1 MTISNS
7 SELVVVDGAT
17 GYLGTHLINR
27 LTSLGYKTRSLVRA
41 GARKQDVEL
50 LAGLGSECHS
60 SPDGD
65 GEKGGFEGASCAVH
79 LIGSIAPQ
87 RGESFE
93 SLHTEATRQFVRAAC
108 AAGVKKL
115 IHVTALGS
123 AANAP
128 SAYHR
133 SKFSAE
139 EVVRNSGLDYTILR
153 PSLLVGH
160 VIGTRDSKLIKR
172 LLEIIGKKPVVPLIN
187 GGVNKLQPL
196 FIGDMVD
203 AVAACLGS
211 DYNGETLEL
220 GGPNVVTMRQIAE
233 MLQEIVG
240 RKKPIINLPPALG
253 KLMAGA
259 MEAVQDVPT
268 LSRDQV
274 VLSLSDNICQANRL
288 ADLIGKE
295 AVSLETA
302 LSTYRSHDDPKKS
315 REPLGMIEE
324 R

>member
-1 MTISNS
+1 MPISNS

-27 LTSLGYKTRSLVRA
+27 LAQLGYKTRSLVRT
-41 GARKQDVEL
+41 GARREDVEL
-50 LAGLGSECHS
+50 LESLGSECHKS
-60 SPDGD
+60 QAGD
-65 GEKGGFEGASCAVH
+65 GKEKGFEAASYAVH
-79 LIGSIAPQ
+79 LIGSIAPPK
-87 RGESFE
+87 GESFE
-93 SLHTEATRQFVRAAC
+93 TLHIEATRQFAQLAA
-108 AAGVKKL
+108 ASGVKKL

-123 AANAP
+123 APNAP
-128 SAYHR
+128 SSYHR

-139 EVVRNSGLDYTILR
+139 EVVSNCGLDYTILR
-153 PSLLVGH
+153 PSLLVGRT
-160 VIGTRDSKLIKR
+160 VGTRDSKLIKR
-172 LLEIIGKKPVVPLIN
+172 LLEIIAGKPMVPLIN
-187 GGVNKLQPL
+187 GGTNKLQPL
-196 FIGDMVD
+196 FIGDMVE
-203 AVAACLGS
+203 AVAACLSNEYSGQ
-211 DYNGETLEL
+211 TLEL
-220 GGPNVVTMRQIAE
+220 GGKDVVTMRQIAE

-240 RKKPIINLPPALG
+240 RKKPIINLHPGLG
-253 KLMAGA
+253 KLMASA
-259 MEAVQDVPT
+259 MEALQDVPT